1 MTGKTHRLGGMV
13 CAMAGYSL
21 LEYKG
26 LLINDVD
33 PLLQLTVIYP
43 FALYGSVVSDLDHHW
58 ESTPCKDIVSW
69 VINKILHITG
79 AKHRSWH
86 THSDAF
92 LVFLLAIG
100 NLLLHFATSAESIII
115 NLVFSGLL
123 LGVISHM
130 ILDSL
135 TPQGIHS
142 VVLLLISK
150 VITAITGKKN
160 FPTKIRFVPKT
171 PYFATD
177 GPWEERVRKV
187 LWLLCFLLLIRIAMS
202 YLPYDIVFQ

>member
-1 MTGKTHRLGGMV
+1 MTGKTHRIGGMV
-13 CAMAGYSL
+13 CAMTGYCL
-21 LEYKG
+21 LESKG

-58 ESTPCKDIVSW
+58 ESAPCKDIVSFG
-69 VINKILHITG
+69 INKLLHITG
-79 AKHRSWH
+79 AKHRSWQ
-86 THSDAF
+86 THSDLF
-92 LVFLLAIG
+92 LCLILALG
-100 NLLLHFATSAESIII
+100 NLLLHFASGAESIII

-142 VVLLLISK
+142 VILILISK
-150 VITAITGKKN
+150 VTGNKKM
-160 FPTKIRFVPKT
+160 PTKIRFVPKAA
-171 PYFATD
+171 YFATD
-177 GPWEERVRKV
+177 GPWEGNVRRV
-187 LWLLCFLLLIRIAMS
+187 LWFLSFILLIRIAIS
-202 YLPYDIVFQ
+202 YLPYEVVFQ

>member
-1 MTGKTHRLGGMV
+1 MTGKTHRLGGV
-13 CAMAGYSL
+13 VSALAGYSVL
-21 LEYKG
+21 ASKG

-43 FALYGSVVSDLDHHW
+43 FAMYGSVVSDLDHHW
-58 ESTPCKDIVSW
+58 ESAPCKDIFSFL
-69 VINKILHITG
+69 INKFLHITG

-86 THSDAF
+86 THSDVF
-92 LVFLLAIG
+92 MLVILGLS
-100 NLLLHFATSAESIII
+100 NLLLHFASGAESIII

-123 LGVISHM
+123 LGIASHM

-142 VVLLLISK
+142 LVLKLVSLIPVFNK
-150 VITAITGKKN
+150 I
-160 FPTKIRFVPKT
+160 PTKIHFVPKT

-177 GPWEERVRKV
+177 GPWEEKVRKI
-187 LWLLCFLLLIRIAMS
+187 LWLLCFVLLIRIAWD
-202 YLPYDIVFQ
+202 YIPYNLVFQ